1 MTLKQTDKITS
12 NSYYSPFLAGL
23 AFYAAKRPKNK
34 AFSPRQTPVGHSPQ
48 KPLLL
53 GTIVS

>member
-23 AFYAAKRPKNK
+23 AFYAAKRPKKQNIFPK
-34 AFSPRQTPVGHSPQ
+34 TNSRRP
-48 KPLLL
+48 
-53 GTIVS
+53 